1 MIVDIEDSGLVEL
14 AAMSSFHLAHLN
26 VATLRY
32 PVDAPEVAEFIDN
45 LDPVNKLAD
54 EAPGFV
60 WRLRGDIQDTDDF
73 RPFDDVNVVATLSV
87 WESAEALFDYVYRN
101 GHMDFLRRR
110 LEWFERDKEHGTVL
124 WWIPA
129 GHEPTLREAVE
140 RLELLRTEGATQ
152 RAFTFRQRF
161 EPGLG

>member
-1 MIVDIEDSGLVEL
+1 
-14 AAMSSFHLAHLN
+14 MSSFHLAHLN

-32 PVDAPEVAEFIDN
+32 AIDAPEVAEFVDN

-54 EAPGFV
+54 ESPGFV
-60 WRLRGDIQDTDDF
+60 WRLHGDIMDPDDF
-73 RPFDDVNVVATLSV
+73 RPYDDVNVVVTLSV
-87 WESAEALFDYVYRN
+87 WESPDALFDYVYRS

-110 LEWFERDKEHGTVL
+110 LEWFERDKQHGAVL

-129 GHEPTLREAVE
+129 GHQPTLREAVE
-140 RLELLRTEGATQ
+140 RLELLRAEGPTQ

>member
-1 MIVDIEDSGLVEL
+1 MT
-14 AAMSSFHLAHLN
+14 AMSSFHLAHLN

-32 PVDAPEVAEFIDN
+32 PIDAPEVAEFVDN

-54 EAPGFV
+54 ESPGFV
-60 WRLRGDIQDTDDF
+60 WRLHGDIMDPDDF
-73 RPFDDVNVVATLSV
+73 RPYDDENVVVTLSV
-87 WESAEALFDYVYRN
+87 WESADALFDYVYRG

-110 LEWFERDKEHGTVL
+110 LEWFERDKQHGAVL

-129 GHEPTLREAVE
+129 GHQPTLREAVE
-140 RLELLRTEGATQ
+140 RLELLRADGPTQ

-161 EPGLG
+161 EPGLE

>member
-1 MIVDIEDSGLVEL
+1 
-14 AAMSSFHLAHLN
+14 MSSFHLAHLN

-32 PVDAPEVAEFIDN
+32 PIDAPEGLEFVDN
-45 LDPVNKLAD
+45 LDSVNKLAD

-60 WRLRGDIQDTDDF
+60 WRLRGDIQDLDDF
-73 RPFDDVNVVATLSV
+73 RPFDDVNVVVTLSV
-87 WESAEALFDYVYRN
+87 WESPDALFDYVYRS

-110 LEWFERDKEHGTVL
+110 LEWFQRDKEHGTVL

-129 GHEPTLREAVE
+129 GREPTLREAVE
-140 RLELLRTEGATQ
+140 RLELLRGAGPTQ